1 MQAMTAP
8 KPPFLPSPFAAA
20 LLPAVSFRIHAIILQ
35 TRKTA
40 VSTAAIAVQ
49 LLNRS
54 SCSSIS

>member
-1 MQAMTAP
+1 MQAMSAP

-20 LLPAVSFRIHAIILQ
+20 LLLAVSFRIHAMMLQ